1 MTAPALDELLGDPAR
16 LDAIVG
22 RLVARIRETVPEYA
36 AVTDEA
42 LRSGNRRIVAT
53 ALAHLREHRLPDA
66 AELREITEIGVA
78 RARQGVSLAAVL
90 AAYRVAGEACWDLI
104 EARAREHGADD
115 AALLAT
121 LGLVWRWLDVVT
133 VAAATAHHEVQLR
146 VAREDE
152 QRIGDSL
159 RALLAPTTSPA
170 SSRAH
175 LVGLGLD
182 PDGRYAAV
190 RGRLAPGVTVSVLRE
205 SAPSGAVL
213 AAVGREDVA
222 GVLAA
227 GVSLET
233 SLGTFGIGPLGPPEE
248 LHLSARS
255 AGRALAAAFR
265 LGMGG
270 THELATLRLAA
281 VASADEELTAILAER
296 LLKPLRDKGRYGMDI
311 WSSVVGY
318 LEHGLRIDEA
328 AAASPVHPNTLRRR
342 LAHFAEF
349 TGADLRD
356 PADIAELW
364 WLVRL
369 GRTPAH

>member
-1 MTAPALDELLGDPAR
+1 MTAPALDELLGEPAR
-16 LDAIVG
+16 LDAVVD
-22 RLVARIRETVPEYA
+22 RLVARIRESVPEYA
-36 AVTDEA
+36 AVSDEA

-53 ALAHLREHRLPDA
+53 ALAHLRAHRLPDA
-66 AELREITEIGVA
+66 AELREITAIGAA
-78 RARQGVSLAAVL
+78 RARQGVGLAAVL

-104 EARAREHGADD
+104 EARARERGADD

-121 LGLVWRWLDVVT
+121 MGLVWRWLDVVT

-170 SSRAH
+170 ASRGH
-175 LVGLGLD
+175 LAGLGLD

-190 RGRLAPGVTVSVLRE
+190 RGRLAPGVTVSALRE
-205 SAPSGAVL
+205 SVPSGAVL
-213 AAVGREDVA
+213 AAVGRGDVT
-222 GVLAA
+222 GVLGPGVLPGAA
-227 GVSLET
+227 
-233 SLGTFGIGPLGPPEE
+233 LGTFGIGPLGPPER

-255 AGRALAAAFR
+255 AARALAAAAR
-265 LGMGG
+265 LGMAGA
-270 THELATLRLAA
+270 HALADLRLAA
-281 VASADEELTAILAER
+281 VASADEELTAILSRR
-296 LLKPLRDKGRYGMDI
+296 LLDPLRDKGRYGTDI

-318 LEHGLRIDEA
+318 LAHGLRVDEA
-328 AAASPVHPNTLRRR
+328 AAAHPVHPNTLRRR
-342 LAHFAEF
+342 LAHFTEY

-369 GRTPAH
+369 GRTPGR